1 MLLRLCGGLLDF
13 FLTGA
18 FFFFLF
24 SELLLPLDDLLL
36 EESLKLLEEL
46 DDELDFEL
54 LSRSRLAIFA
64 LESGFVTDPAGF
76 SGLGFDF
83 SCFSCFSSFS
93 GFSCFSWDFF
103 DGGEELLE
111 LLEEFSEEELSDE
124 EEELK

>member
-1 MLLRLCGGLLDF
+1 MLD
-13 FLTGA
+13 
-18 FFFFLF
+18 
-24 SELLLPLDDLLL
+24 
-36 EESLKLLEEL
+36 EL

-64 LESGFVTDPAGF
+64 LASGFATDPAGF
-76 SGLGFDF
+76 SGLGFAF

-93 GFSCFSWDFF
+93 GFSGFSGFSCDFF

-124 EEELK
+124 EEELGKKLRRYGKNKKDTRWNYDIFLAWSVF

>member
-18 FFFFLF
+18 FFFFL
-24 SELLLPLDDLLL
+24 LLPLEDLLL

-64 LESGFVTDPAGF
+64 LASGFVTDPAGF
-76 SGLGFDF
+76 SGLGFVF

-93 GFSCFSWDFF
+93 GFSGFSWDFF

-111 LLEEFSEEELSDE
+111 LLEEFSEEELPDE
-124 EEELK
+124 EEELRKK